1 MMPLTK
7 LAILIP
13 TIESRKEQFNALRD
27 RINKLIESNFDT
39 SVQLISI
46 CDNKEISIGAKRQQ
60 LLEASD
66 ARYVVF
72 IDDDDRIHDDY
83 ITDILSAIS
92 HQPDFIGF
100 QIECSGTPG
109 ITANVSNAYS
119 DWADKVDGF
128 DYVRTP
134 YHKTPIKRDIALHI
148 GFKDMRFG
156 EDYDFSKRLKESG
169 LIQKEYHIDKVLYF
183 YQFKYE
189 NPKTKYGL

>member
-1 MMPLTK
+1 MQLTK

-72 IDDDDRIHDDY
+72 IDDDDRVHDDY
-83 ITDILSAIS
+83 LTDILSAI
-92 HQPDFIGF
+92 HHKPDFIGF
-100 QIECSGTPG
+100 EIECSGTPG
-109 ITANVSNAYS
+109 KTANVSNKYS
-119 DWADKVDGF
+119 DWANKLDGF

-134 YHKTPIKRDIALHI
+134 YHKTPIRRDIALQI

-156 EDYDFSKRLKESG
+156 EDYDFSKRLKQSG
-169 LIQKEYHIDKVLYF
+169 LIQNEYHIDKVLYY
-183 YQFKYE
+183 YQFKDE
-189 NPKTKYGL
+189 DPKTKYGL

>member
-1 MMPLTK
+1 MELPK

-13 TIESRKEQFNALRD
+13 TIDSRKVQFNALCN

-39 SVQLISI
+39 SVELISI
-46 CDNKEISIGAKRQQ
+46 CDNKEISIGSKRQQ
-60 LLEASD
+60 LLQLAKGE
-66 ARYVVF
+66 YVVF

-83 ITDILSAIS
+83 LTDILSAIS

-109 ITANVSNAYS
+109 RTANVSNVYH

-156 EDYDFSKRLKESG
+156 EDYDFSKRLRQSG
-169 LIQKEYHIDKVLYF
+169 LIQKEYHIEKVLYY

-189 NPKTKYGL
+189 DPKIKYGL